1 MRFLPYN
8 IVSEVK
14 WRKRSILLAILV
26 LIFTYN
32 ASLATA
38 YWQEEEKDTTKKGQT
53 TYKGLP
59 LKAGRTIEFNTKEG
73 TWVSVD
79 ISPDGQT
86 IIFDMLGD
94 LYTMPFAGG
103 KATRIT
109 DGMAYDTHPRYSP
122 DGKSIVFTSDR
133 DGSDNAWIM
142 DLETEETKQIT
153 KSPNEWVQS
162 AEWSP
167 DGEYVV
173 VSKGRR
179 NHKLFMY
186 HKDGGG
192 GFQLIKNPAA
202 LKAVEPAFSPD
213 GRYIYYAQRR
223 GAWNYNAQ
231 LPQYQ
236 IGVYDRENGQNATI
250 TSRYGSAFSPTL
262 SPDGQWL
269 VYGSRYEDQTGLIL
283 RNLKNGDEKWL
294 AYPIQRDEQESIAPL
309 GVLPAMSFTP
319 DSKELIT
326 SWGGKLYRVPVAGGG
341 ATEIPMDVDV
351 ELEMG
356 PRLKFEYPISDD
368 KDMTVTQI
376 RDGVPSPDGTQLA
389 FTALNRLYVM
399 RIPDGE
405 PKRLTKMDMTEAQP
419 TWSPDGKSIAFVTW
433 SDAEGGSIY
442 KVNTEG
448 RPKPVKLTNE
458 SAIYGTPVFNKDGS
472 RIVFSKGSAQNLKDA
487 NGPFTPR
494 ASEDLCWIAAEGGD
508 INFIMKS
515 RGRANPHFVNG
526 DDRIY
531 LSSFAGLSSVRWD
544 GTDEKRLVSITG
556 IRTFGA
562 SPTAAHAQF
571 DIYDPWSEDGHDHDH
586 DHEHQAGSTPS
597 MLHTGSGWRE
607 NNPPS
612 RAAVIKMA
620 PEGDKAMA
628 LINNDVYVVT
638 VPKIGQ
644 VPTISVS
651 NPSSSQF
658 PSWKLTEIG
667 GQFPAWS
674 ADAKKVHWS
683 IGNAHVVYDL
693 DAAEAY
699 ADSVKVAKK
708 AEAEKKKE
716 ETKKKKEE
724 GDKEEADK
732 KEGDKAEADKDK
744 AEAKKEGEKKEA
756 DKDKKKK
763 DEGYQPLEFRVKI
776 TVEKDIPEGTALLK
790 GARIITMKGDEVIE
804 NGDVLIENA
813 RIKAV
818 GASGT
823 LTVPRGTKTIDM
835 SGKTIVPGFVDTHAH
850 MWPSW
855 GLHKNQVW
863 IYAANLAYGVTA
875 TRDPQTATTDVLTYS
890 DMVETGQIYGPRVYS
905 TGPGVGFWAYNLKSL
920 EHTKKVLK
928 QYSEYYNTKTIK
940 MYLVGN
946 RKHRQWIIEAAKE
959 QKLMPTTEGGLDF
972 KLNMT
977 QLIDGYPGHEHALPI
992 APLYKD
998 VTHTVAES
1006 KMAYTSTLLVA
1017 YGGPWAENYFYSREN
1032 PFHDKKLGYFTPY
1045 TELASKSR
1053 RRPGWFMDEEHVFQ
1067 KHAEGVKS
1075 VVEQGGIAGV
1085 GSHGQLQGLGYHW
1098 ELWAMASGG
1107 MTNMDALKTATILGA
1122 TAIGLEGDIGSI
1134 EAGKLADLVI
1144 LSGNPLDDIRNTNT
1158 ITHVMRNGR
1167 LYNANTLDEEY
1178 PRKKKADKFWW
1189 HESKPE
1195 GLPGLKK

>member
-1 MRFLPYN
+1 MMIKTTRSTVL
-8 IVSEVK
+8 
-14 WRKRSILLAILV
+14 KRSFLFFLALV
-26 LIFTYN
+26 LTTSVF
-32 ASLATA
+32 ASPF
-38 YWQEEEKDTTKKGQT
+38 YQEDEKDTTEKGQT
-53 TYKGLP
+53 TFKDLP
-59 LKAGRTIEFNTKEG
+59 LKAERTIEFNTKEG

-79 ISPDGQT
+79 ISPDGNT
-86 IIFDMLGD
+86 IVFDMLGD
-94 LYTMPFAGG
+94 IYTMPASGG

-109 DGMAYDTHPRYSP
+109 DGMAYDVHPRYSP

-133 DGSDNAWIM
+133 SGSDNAWIM
-142 DLETEETKQIT
+142 DLETEETHQVT
-153 KSPNEWVQS
+153 KSNNEWVQS

-192 GFQLIKNPAA
+192 GFQLIKNPTG
-202 LKAVEPAFSPD
+202 LKTVEPTFSPD
-213 GRYIYYAQRR
+213 GRYIYYSQRF

-236 IGVYDRENGQNATI
+236 LAMYDRENGRNATI

-262 SPDGQWL
+262 SPDGKWL
-269 VYGSRYEDQTGLIL
+269 VYGSRYEDQTGLVKRDL
-283 RNLKNGDEKWL
+283 ASGDEEWL

-309 GVLPAMSFTP
+309 GVLPAMTFTP
-319 DSKELIT
+319 DSKSVIA
-326 SWGGKLYRVPVAGGG
+326 SWGGKLHKVNIDGSGS
-341 ATEIPMDVDV
+341 TEIPLDVDV

-356 PRLKFEYPISDD
+356 PRLKFDYPISDEE
-368 KDMTVTQI
+368 KMIVTQI
-376 RDGVPSPDGTQLA
+376 RDGVPSPDGSKLA
-389 FTALNRLYVM
+389 FTSLNRLYVM
-399 RIPDGE
+399 DLPEGE
-405 PKRLTKMDMTEAQP
+405 PKRLSKMEMTEAQP
-419 TWSPDGKSIAFVTW
+419 TWSPDGKHVAYVTW
-433 SDAEGGSIY
+433 SDTDGGSIY
-442 KVNTEG
+442 KVNVDG
-448 RPKPVKLTNE
+448 RPRPEKLTST
-458 SAIYGTPVFNKDGS
+458 SAIYGTPAWNKNG
-472 RIVFSKGSAQNLKDA
+472 RIVFTKGSAQNLKDA
-487 NGPFTPR
+487 EGPFTPR
-494 ASEDLCWIAAEGGD
+494 ASEDLCWISSEGGET
-508 INFIMKS
+508 NFIMKT
-515 RGRANPHFVNG
+515 RGKGAPHFVNG

-531 LSSFAGLSSVRWD
+531 LSGFQGLSSVRWD
-544 GTDEKRLVSITG
+544 GTDEKRVITITG

-562 SPTAAHAQF
+562 NPADDHNHTET
-571 DIYDPWSEDGHDHDH
+571 IDPWSE
-586 DHEHQAGSTPS
+586 EYQANLSTNAS
-597 MLHTGSGWRE
+597 LKEGEGWRE

-612 RAAVIKMA
+612 RAAAIYMA

-628 LINNDVYVVT
+628 LINNDIYVVT
-638 VPKIGQ
+638 VPKLGQ
-644 VPTISVS
+644 TPTISVS
-651 NPSSSQF
+651 NPQSAQF

-674 ADAKKVHWS
+674 HDAKKVHWS
-683 IGNAHVVYDL
+683 IGNAHFIYDL
-693 DAAEAY
+693 DDAEAY

-708 AEAEKKKE
+708 AEAEAKKKE
-716 ETKKKKEE
+716 AEEKAEEDKDEEKEE
-724 GDKEEADK
+724 GEEVEKEE
-732 KEGDKAEADKDK
+732 E
-744 AEAKKEGEKKEA
+744 
-756 DKDKKKK
+756 KK
-763 DEGYQPLEFRVKI
+763 DEGYKPVEFRI
-776 TVEKDIPEGTALLK
+776 EIEATKDIPKGKALLK
-790 GARIITMKGDEVIE
+790 GARIITMNGDEVIE
-804 NGDVLIENA
+804 NGDILIENA
-813 RIKAV
+813 RIIAV
-818 GASGT
+818 GPSGS
-823 LTVPRGTKTIDM
+823 LESRGAKTIDM

-863 IYAANLAYGVTA
+863 IYAANLAYGVTT

-959 QKLMPTTEGGLDF
+959 QQLMPTTEGGLDF

-977 QLIDGYPGHEHALPI
+977 QLVDGYPGHEHSLPI

-1006 KMAYTSTLLVA
+1006 KMAYTPTLLVS

-1032 PFHDKKLGYFTPY
+1032 PYHDKKLSHFTPY
-1045 TELASKSR
+1045 NELAAKSR

-1075 VVEQGGIAGV
+1075 VVEQGGISGV

-1098 ELWAMASGG
+1098 ELWSMASGG
-1107 MTNMDALKTATILGA
+1107 ISELDALKTATILGA
-1122 TAIGLEGDIGSI
+1122 TAIGLDKDLGSI

-1144 LSGNPLDDIRNTNT
+1144 LNSNPLDNIRNTND
-1158 ITHVMRNGR
+1158 ISHVMRNGR
-1167 LYNANTLDEEY
+1167 LYNADNLDEEY
-1178 PRKKKADKFWW
+1178 PRKKKADAFYW
-1189 HESKPE
+1189 HTSKPE
-1195 GLPGLKK
+1195 GLPGIKK